1 MSNKKLNEEQQ
12 ELLEDLADSVEK
24 TNTRVASL
32 EQKVDSLISLL
43 KNGNAGKKED
53 SDDILDI
60 KKQLVKTAFSEYFNE
75 RDEFL
80 SHVMMNLTDDNIK
93 SLVDGIHGGI
103 ADRLIKYQDA
113 KQKEIDE
120 TNKKNAELR
129 KQQGIG
135 SLEQVAEWA
144 PEYPEAVRAI
154 LYFMAT
160 RIFTPNAKPE
170 LVHEV
175 SKILGDTLMV
185 NYHEQFSWRG
195 MVGYYRKKVER
206 FLSNWKLLT
215 LSICLNA
222 AIIFIGTIAVYHSKV
237 VNVDMRNQIID
248 YYWKKDYYRN
258 KEIQMIDSILKQEG
272 HYDAVKWVEDR

>member
-1 MSNKKLNEEQQ
+1 MAKKLNEEQQ
-12 ELLEDLADSVEK
+12 ELLDDIADSVEK
-24 TNTRVASL
+24 TNTKVASL
-32 EQKVDSLISLL
+32 EQKVDSLIELL
-43 KNGNAGKKED
+43 QNGNSGKKED
-53 SDDILDI
+53 SDDILNV
-60 KKQLVKTAFSEYFNE
+60 KKQLVKNAFSEYFNE

-103 ADRLIKYQDA
+103 ADRLIEYQNC

-120 TNKKNAELR
+120 SNKKNAELR

-154 LYFMAT
+154 LFFIAT
-160 RIFTPNAKPE
+160 RIFTPSAKPE
-170 LVHEV
+170 FVHEV

-195 MVGYYRKKVER
+195 MVGYYRKKIER
-206 FLSNWKLLT
+206 FLSNWKLVT

-222 AIIFIGTIAVYHSKV
+222 AIIFIGTMAVYHSKV
-237 VNVDMRNQIID
+237 VDVDMRNQIID
-248 YYWKKDYYRN
+248 YYWKKDYFRQ
-258 KEIQMIDSILKQEG
+258 KEVQMIDSILKQEG